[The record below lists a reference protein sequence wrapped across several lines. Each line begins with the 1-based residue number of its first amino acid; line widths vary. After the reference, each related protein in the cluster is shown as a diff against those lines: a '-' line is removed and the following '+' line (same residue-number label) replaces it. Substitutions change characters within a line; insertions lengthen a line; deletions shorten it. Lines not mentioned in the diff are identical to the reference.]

1 MNVLRRP
8 GSPPVEL
15 AAEVTGTG
23 PRALVLLHGFPFDHT
38 MWQPQIRDLESAAR
52 IVAPDLRGM
61 GRSGIAPGGSA
72 SMRTHAEDVVAWM
85 DAQKIERAA
94 IAGLSMGGYLA
105 FELWRLARERIAGL
119 ALLDTKA
126 EPDSDESKAGRTKT
140 KDAIARGGMEAVADA
155 MLEKALGKTT
165 RATRPAVVE
174 HVRRMILSTKPE
186 GAMAATDALRDRP
199 SSVDTQAE
207 IDVPVIIAVG
217 DEDEL
222 TPPHFSHAMAAR
234 IPGAELRIVKGSGHV
249 SSLESPAEVT
259 AALRD
264 LLDRA
269 FPDGGK
275 KGAAR

>member
-8 GSPPVEL
+8 GPPPVALEAEL
-15 AAEVTGTG
+15 AGSG

-38 MWQPQIRDLESAAR
+38 MWRPQIRDLEAEAR

-61 GRSGIAPGGSA
+61 GRSGLAPAGSA
-72 SMRTHAEDVVAWM
+72 SLRTHAEDVVAWL
-85 DAQKIERAA
+85 DEQKIEKAA
-94 IAGLSMGGYLA
+94 FAGLSMGGYLA
-105 FELWRLARERIAGL
+105 FELWRVARHRIAGL

-126 EPDSDESKAGRTKT
+126 EADSDEAKAGRTKT
-140 KDAIARGGMEAVADA
+140 KDAIARGGMEAVADT

-165 RATRPAVVE
+165 RATRPAVVD
-174 HVRRMILSTKPE
+174 HVRRMILGTKPE

-199 SSVDTQAE
+199 SSIDTLAE

-222 TPPHFSHAMAAR
+222 TPPHFSQAMAAG
-234 IPGAELRIVKGSGHV
+234 IAGAELRIVKGSGHV
-249 SSLESPAEVT
+249 SSLESPAEIT
-259 AALRD
+259 ATLRD

-269 FPDGGK
+269 FPDPGK